1 MLRTFF
7 ASPFLL
13 SIDAS
18 SADVKPRH
26 HNGSGH
32 SPDSSL
38 DARRG
43 SEGTEYGPLTLPFS
57 ARWRRR
63 LLSMDDPIPF
73 P

>member
-1 MLRTFF
+1 M
-7 ASPFLL
+7 A
-13 SIDAS
+13 AS

-57 ARWRRR
+57 AKWRRR
-63 LLSMDDPIPF
+63 LSMDDVPGRKKHAPEKLQIF
-73 P
+73 IKG